1 MTAVGIV
8 GLGNMGFGMA
18 STLKRAG
25 VRVAGFDPSPAAR
38 EKAEA
43 AGIPCAAG
51 IPDLC
56 AESEVLILSLPNAAV
71 VEAVTLG
78 PDGVLDGGR
87 SGLLVLEASTSEPA
101 VTRKVADAL
110 AEKGITLVD
119 SPVSGGP
126 AAAHAGTMTMLL
138 GGSDEA
144 VARAKPITDILGQTV
159 VHVGGTGAGHVA
171 KLANNMLC
179 AAHLA
184 LVSEALR
191 LGVAAGLAPEEVLKG
206 INAGSGRSAVSEVNY
221 PRWVLNGAFDSG
233 FSMGLMRKD
242 VGLAKALADSVDLS
256 LPLLDD
262 VAKLWREDSKAA
274 IADDEDFNRIATFN
288 APADLFSA

>member
-1 MTAVGIV
+1 MKAVGIV

-18 STLKRAG
+18 STLKRVG
-25 VRVAGFDPSPAAR
+25 VRVTGFDPAPAAR
-38 EKAEA
+38 EKVEA
-43 AGIPCAAG
+43 ADIPCVDS
-51 IPDLC
+51 IPELC
-56 AESEVLILSLPNAAV
+56 ATSEVLILSLPNAAV

-78 PDGVLDGGR
+78 PDGVLSSGR
-87 SGLLVLEASTSEPA
+87 DGLLVLETSTSEPA
-101 VTRKVADAL
+101 VTRKVAAAL

-119 SPVSGGP
+119 APVSGGP
-126 AAAHAGTMTMLL
+126 TAAHAGTMTMLL
-138 GGSDEA
+138 GGSPEA

-184 LVSEALR
+184 LVAEALR
-191 LGVAAGLAPEEVLKG
+191 LGAAAGLAPEEVLKG

-221 PRWVLNGAFDSG
+221 PRWILNGAFNSG

-242 VGLAKALADSVDLS
+242 VGLAKALADSVGLE

-262 VAKLWREDSKAA
+262 VAKLWREASKASLSDA
-274 IADDEDFNRIATFN
+274 EDFNRIATFN
-288 APADLFSA
+288 APTGLFPA